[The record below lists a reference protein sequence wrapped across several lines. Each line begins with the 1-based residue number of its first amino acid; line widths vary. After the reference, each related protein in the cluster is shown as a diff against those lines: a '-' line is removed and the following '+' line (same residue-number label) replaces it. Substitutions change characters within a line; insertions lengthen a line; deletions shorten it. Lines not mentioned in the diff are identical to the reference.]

1 MDKREVVNCGGC
13 VLDWGVGR
21 MVDVDVDVDV
31 EEGWR
36 GR

>member
-21 MVDVDVDVDV
+21 MVDVDVDV